1 MQQLQDGAILRKEPH
16 VSHMDTETVN
26 REELLKVQR
35 EIEDKIKNAE
45 MEISQKEEELKRSE
59 DSLRTLRSRSRI
71 QDSQKQTRQKVYCG
85 KGVIFPQPW
94 TSTPEENVRQKLLPS
109 EAESRPYD
117 HHDYQV
123 SMDSPQDTSQHDD
136 QYETTRLYS
145 RSTLYPETNANHLA
159 RSYPEL
165 ESSQQARQHSHA
177 DAGEES
183 LLHRPA
189 DLLADK
195 RDKGLPNMEPETF
208 TGDLLKFPMW
218 LNSFEALIESKTE
231 LPSERLFC
239 LAKYTA
245 GDARDCIQG
254 YLTLF
259 TEEAY
264 AQAKYQLKTR
274 YGDKVKVARAYRRK
288 LEDWPSIR
296 PNDGEALQKFADFLW
311 QCHAAMST
319 ISYLGSLDSM
329 EENEKLIRKLLY
341 YIVDR
346 WSRIVDKQLYA
357 VQFDQ
362 VGRYPTFA
370 QFCSFVSE
378 EARVACGPFNPR
390 SASSPQDRS
399 NRRARVFSTQ
409 GNSATPTS
417 NTNDRPSKPIPKCTF
432 CKGSHYISCCSDFLH
447 KDIDSKKSF
456 TRQNGLC
463 FGCLKRN
470 HIYRDCRNRNP
481 ALMENIQDMSESDN
495 GQSRGSSELRSENQS
510 TAVSYKIEASGPHES
525 GLGSEKGILH
535 TMIMPVELGHE
546 DHPGTEVMTYA

>member
-183 LLHRPA
+183 LLHRLA

-195 RDKGLPNMEPETF
+195 RDNGLPNMEPETF
-208 TGDLLKFPMW
+208 TGDLLKFSMW

-231 LPSERLFC
+231 LPSERLFF

-288 LEDWPSIR
+288 LEDWQSIR

-329 EENEKLIRKLLY
+329 EENKKLIRKLPY
-341 YIVDR
+341 YIVDW
-346 WSRIVDKQLYA
+346 WSQIVDKQLYA

-362 VGRYPTFA
+362 VGRYPNSP
-370 QFCSFVSE
+370 SFVHLYLRKHALPVVPLILDQLPALKIDPTE
-378 EARVACGPFNPR
+378 G
-390 SASSPQDRS
+390 
-399 NRRARVFSTQ
+399 Q
-409 GNSATPTS
+409 G
-417 NTNDRPSKPIPKCTF
+417 
-432 CKGSHYISCCSDFLH
+432 CSLH
-447 KDIDSKKSF
+447 KEIVQLRLQTQMTGQASQSPNAHFVRAVTTFLAAVTSCTKILTQK
-456 TRQNGLC
+456 
-463 FGCLKRN
+463 
-470 HIYRDCRNRNP
+470 NP
-481 ALMENIQDMSESDN
+481 SLVRMVCAL
-495 GQSRGSSELRSENQS
+495 
-510 TAVSYKIEASGPHES
+510 V
-525 GLGSEKGILH
+525 
-535 TMIMPVELGHE
+535 V
-546 DHPGTEVMTYA
+546 